1 MQIAIYGK
9 GGIGKSTVSANL
21 SAALASCGRKV
32 LQIGCDP
39 KHDSTRLLH
48 HGRKV
53 QTVLEYLLNTPPD
66 EQMLESVLMEGYL
79 GTGCVEAG
87 GPKPGMGCAGR
98 GILTAFEFLDRFQV
112 RKGYDHVVYD
122 VLGDVVCGGFAVPVR
137 KQYAEAVFLVTSGEA
152 MALYAA
158 NNILQ
163 GIRNLDP
170 EENRIA
176 GIIYN
181 SRGAADESRKVEAF
195 AQAVGLPV
203 RRGRKRSGDG
213 GRKRA

>member
-21 SAALASCGRKV
+21 SAALASCGKKV

-66 EQMLESVLMEGYL
+66 EQSLDAVLMEGYR

-112 RKGYDHVVYD
+112 RKGYDHVV
-122 VLGDVVCGGFAVPVR
+122 L
-137 KQYAEAVFLVTSGEA
+137 
-152 MALYAA
+152 
-158 NNILQ
+158 
-163 GIRNLDP
+163 
-170 EENRIA
+170 
-176 GIIYN
+176 
-181 SRGAADESRKVEAF
+181 
-195 AQAVGLPV
+195 
-203 RRGRKRSGDG
+203 
-213 GRKRA
+213 